1 MRRLEHLGPALA
13 TLAAAGALLLLA
25 PSAIRQYQRETMIRR
40 AADAERRL
48 EQGTVLD
55 QLSQATR
62 DIADVVEPSVVHVS
76 VTGSLRGA
84 SGSRPYRNTGSGWIY
99 DTQGHIVT
107 NAHVIDGAQRIE
119 VQLAVGDRTE
129 ARLVGQDLRTDIAV
143 LQVTSDGL
151 QPARRSTEDPRQGD
165 MVFAFGSPF
174 DFRFSMSSGIVSGL
188 ERTADLQDID
198 YENFIQTDAAINPG
212 NSGGPLTDTRG
223 FVVGMSTAIAT
234 GAGRGSALGQ
244 GQFAGIGLAIPI
256 SMIENVV
263 DQIITRGEV
272 EKGFLGVRGVDL
284 ADLRSGRFRA
294 PILIAAAE
302 AFSGDG
308 AIVDMV
314 SPGSPAEQ
322 AGIEVGDVIVSIGG
336 QRVNSAARMRM
347 LIANHRPGDRVKVQ
361 VWRLQSGAAREGE
374 LVDLEAQMARLDP
387 ETNMEEFAA
396 GLRAAGFARLTT
408 LTEAEARAR
417 GVEFRRGVL
426 VEAMDPDATV
436 AADVPVGSIIIE
448 AFGGSVATV
457 DDLYLRI
464 SRGLPENARRLEI
477 PLTVVLPTG
486 ERKQLVIPLSRRAR

>member
-25 PSAIRQYQRETMIRR
+25 PSAIRQYQRETLIRR

-48 EQGTVLD
+48 ERGTVLD

-84 SGSRPYRNTGSGWIY
+84 SGSRQYRNTGSGWIY

-119 VQLAVGDRTE
+119 VQLAIGDRTE

-143 LQVTSDGL
+143 LQVSAEGL

-174 DFRFSMSSGIVSGL
+174 DFRFSMSGGIVSGL

-263 DQIITRGEV
+263 DQLITRGEA

-284 ADLRSGRFRA
+284 ADIRSGRLRA
-294 PILIAAAE
+294 PILIASAE
-302 AFSGDG
+302 RFSGDG

-322 AGIEVGDVIVSIGG
+322 AGIQVGDVIVSIGG
-336 QRVNSAARMRM
+336 QRVGGAARMRT
-347 LIANHRPGDRVKVQ
+347 LIANHRPGDHVKVQ
-361 VWRLQSGAAREGE
+361 IWRLLPGAAREGE
-374 LVDLEAQMARLDP
+374 LVDLEVEMARLDP
-387 ETNMEEFAA
+387 ETNMEEHAA
-396 GLRAAGFARLTT
+396 ALRAAGFVRLRT
-408 LTEAEARAR
+408 LTEAEARAL
-417 GVEFRRGVL
+417 GIEFRRGVL
-426 VEAMDPDATV
+426 VEAVDPDASI
-436 AADVPVGSIIIE
+436 ADQAPANSVIVE

-464 SRGLPENARRLEI
+464 ARGLPENARRLEI
-477 PLTVVLPTG
+477 PLTIVLPTG
-486 ERKQLVIPLSRRAR
+486 ERTQLVIPLPRRMR

>member
-13 TLAAAGALLLLA
+13 TLAAAGVLLLLA

-48 EQGTVLD
+48 ERGTVLD

-76 VTGSLRGA
+76 MTGSIRGA
-84 SGSRPYRNTGSGWIY
+84 SGSRAYRNTGSGWIY

-119 VQLAVGDRTE
+119 VQLAGGDRTE

-143 LQVTSDGL
+143 LEVSVPGL

-234 GAGRGSALGQ
+234 GSGRGNALGQ

-272 EKGFLGVRGVDL
+272 EKGFLGVRGVDV
-284 ADLRSGRFRA
+284 ADLRNGRVRA
-294 PILIAAAE
+294 PALLSAVE
-302 AFSGDG
+302 SWTGDG
-308 AIVDMV
+308 AIVDFV
-314 SPGSPAEQ
+314 SPGSPAEA
-322 AGIEVGDVIVSIGG
+322 AGVQVGDVIVAIGG
-336 QRVNSAARMRM
+336 QRVAGAARMRT

-361 VWRLQSGAAREGE
+361 VWRLQPGATNEGE
-374 LVDLEAQMARLDP
+374 VVDLEVQMARLDP

-396 GLRAAGFARLTT
+396 ALRAVGFVRLLT

-417 GVEFRRGVL
+417 GMEFRRGVL
-426 VEAMDPDATV
+426 VEAVDPDASI
-436 AADVPVGSIIIE
+436 AAEAPAGSVIVE

-464 SRGLPENARRLEI
+464 SRGLPESARRLEI
-477 PLTVVLPTG
+477 PLTIVLPTG
-486 ERKQLVIPLSRRAR
+486 ARTQMVIPLPRRVR